1 MPQSKKQA
9 SGKPSAKRVTP
20 AKRGTHAA
28 KRGSAAASAASTD
41 ARLRDSL
48 AELRTTLT
56 RGVLLTRERI
66 NETLEDAV
74 RRGRMTRDD
83 AEDLTASLMGGGR
96 RQAQELLADVE
107 TLLGSSRRRTAE
119 STDAIVRQVDKAR
132 RAAGLGTSFPI
143 LGYDELTAAQIAE
156 RLSDLTPVQ
165 LRKVRDH
172 ERRHANRKSVLTALD
187 RAL

>member
-1 MPQSKKQA
+1 MPQPKKQGGARKRATPRRRPAA
-9 SGKPSAKRVTP
+9 SPSASEQT
-20 AKRGTHAA
+20 
-28 KRGSAAASAASTD
+28 
-41 ARLRDSL
+41 LRESL
-48 AELRTTLT
+48 TELRTTLT
-56 RGVLLTRERI
+56 RGVVLTRERI

-83 AEDLTASLMGGGR
+83 AEDLAASLMGIGR

-107 TLLGSSRRRTAE
+107 TLLGSGRRRTAE

-132 RAAGLGTSFPI
+132 RAAGLGPVFPI

-156 RLSDLTPVQ
+156 RLTDLSPAQ

-172 ERRHANRKSVLTALD
+172 ERRNANRKSVLTAID
-187 RAL
+187 RALG

>member
-1 MPQSKKQA
+1 MPQAKKP
-9 SGKPSAKRVTP
+9 GNPTKPKRKP
-20 AKRGTHAA
+20 AEVPAGADP
-28 KRGSAAASAASTD
+28 S
-41 ARLRDSL
+41 LRESL
-48 AELRTTLT
+48 AELRFTLT

-83 AEDLTASLMGGGR
+83 AEELTASLMGVGR
-96 RQAQELLADVE
+96 RQAQDLLADVE
-107 TLLGSSRRRTAE
+107 TLLGSGRRRTAE

-132 RAAGLGTSFPI
+132 RAAGLGPTFPI

-156 RLSDLTPVQ
+156 RLFDLTPAQ

-172 ERRHANRKSVLTALD
+172 ERRNANRKSVLTAID
-187 RAL
+187 RALG

>member
-9 SGKPSAKRVTP
+9 PGKPSAKRAATT
-20 AKRGTHAA
+20 KR
-28 KRGSAAASAASTD
+28 KAAASAASTD
-41 ARLRDSL
+41 ATLRDSL
-48 AELRTTLT
+48 AELRATLT

-83 AEDLTASLMGGGR
+83 AEELTASLMGVGR
-96 RQAQELLADVE
+96 RQAQELLVDVE
-107 TLLGSSRRRTAE
+107 TLLGSSKRRTAE

-132 RAAGLGTSFPI
+132 RAAGLGPTFPI

-156 RLSDLTPVQ
+156 RLSDLTPAQ